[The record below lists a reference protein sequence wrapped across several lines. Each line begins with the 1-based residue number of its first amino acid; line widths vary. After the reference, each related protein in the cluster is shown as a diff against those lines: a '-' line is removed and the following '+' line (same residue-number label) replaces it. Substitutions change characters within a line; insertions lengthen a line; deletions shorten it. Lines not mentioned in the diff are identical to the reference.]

1 MIPLGPIVDIDKGV
15 LRGPAGKV
23 YGMLSGDNERTK
35 ASPKPWNSN
44 SMRQMRAA
52 FGLSLNADAIADWL
66 NYWDTLTAE
75 QRIQLRRMDLST
87 LPESDFPRPPKTT
100 AEGVS

>member
-35 ASPKPWNSN
+35 ASGKPWNSN

-52 FGLSLNADAIADWL
+52 FGLSLDSSAIHDWL
-66 NYWDTLTAE
+66 LYWDTLTQE
-75 QRIQLRRMDLST
+75 QRVQLRRMDLEKIW
-87 LPESDFPRPPKTT
+87 ESDIPHPPK
-100 AEGVS
+100 GSWDD